1 MFFLSSFL
9 VYSPIVASLGV
20 LAFSQTRY
28 YRTPRELP
36 PLTLAGLAYGG
47 CGAVAVRRGGVPQPR
62 QFGFAKLAWLGYA
75 TTPHSHSATATLAL
89 PWRGLAT
96 PPPYPLRV
104 RVSRRSVVFAA
115 FFYALAFFAC

>member
-47 CGAVAVRRGGVPQPR
+47 CGAVAVRRGGVAQPQRHNRHRP
-62 QFGFAKLAWLGYA
+62 
-75 TTPHSHSATATLAL
+75 TPQVLEGVAL
-89 PWRGLAT
+89 WEYGSIGLD
-96 PPPYPLRV
+96 
-104 RVSRRSVVFAA
+104 
-115 FFYALAFFAC
+115 